1 MQLRFY
7 KHESSAHESNLA
19 DETIAC
25 EPASQFCDR
34 TQRTASEPSYC
45 LDDSTT
51 KATANNPLL
60 KPSIAV
66 PPQANHHRCRWYEP
80 G

>member
-1 MQLRFY
+1 MKLL
-7 KHESSAHESNLA
+7 LA
-19 DETIAC
+19 A
-25 EPASQFCDR
+25 ASQFCDR

-60 KPSIAV
+60 KPSVAV
-66 PPQANHHRCRWYEP
+66 PPQVNHHRCR
-80 G
+80 